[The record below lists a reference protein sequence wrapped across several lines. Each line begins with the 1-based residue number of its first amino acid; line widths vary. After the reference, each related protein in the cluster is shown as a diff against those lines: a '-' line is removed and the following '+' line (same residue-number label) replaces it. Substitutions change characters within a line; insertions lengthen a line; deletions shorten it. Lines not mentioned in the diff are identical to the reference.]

1 MARIFMRGFEQGH
14 MMVDRRVTQGLLE
27 ADHLDDDQEHRFTQV
42 ALEAD
47 HLDEDQ
53 EHRFT
58 HGLLEEDFDAALGPE
73 PEPPLIIGTPRP
85 PTYEIHLLGPLGEL
99 L

>member
-47 HLDEDQ
+47 HQTADTGRAVCPLD
-53 EHRFT
+53 RAAR
-58 HGLLEEDFDAALGPE
+58 HGECGGRGAEW
-73 PEPPLIIGTPRP
+73 
-85 PTYEIHLLGPLGEL
+85 
-99 L
+99 